1 MLSSSI
7 SRVKKNIKAG
17 KKRNVI
23 KMDEFVV
30 ARLAEEATTRSG
42 EDALFA
48 VDDDDVASSGSFHIL
63 IAFHVPAATNI
74 RRESEKKKLYL
85 VIIYYFKEQLR
96 CHLTYFQVI

>member
-7 SRVKKNIKAG
+7 SRVKNNIKAG

-74 RRESEKKKLYL
+74 RRESEKKNYIWLLYIISRSNCD
-85 VIIYYFKEQLR
+85 VIS
-96 CHLTYFQVI
+96 LTSK

>member
-7 SRVKKNIKAG
+7 SRVKNNIKAG

-48 VDDDDVASSGSFHIL
+48 VDDDDVASTGSFHIL
-63 IAFHVPAATNI
+63 IAFHVPAATNTS
-74 RRESEKKKLYL
+74 RESEKKNNIWLLYISRSNCD
-85 VIIYYFKEQLR
+85 VIS
-96 CHLTYFQVI
+96 LTSK